1 MMSSKLR
8 SSLVLSV
15 FVLIGLG
22 GVAVGADPKTSLGKW
37 MKPSTGAPMASDT
50 PDFATLQ
57 QSFGKLAGAPTPPAA
72 SFPKWSSFVQA
83 GLAAA
88 QKSDA
93 AAMKG
98 ACNGCHKATGPSGTS
113 YKDMYKANPN
123 PGVESWAKANMP

>member
-1 MMSSKLR
+1 M
-8 SSLVLSV
+8 
-15 FVLIGLG
+15 
-22 GVAVGADPKTSLGKW
+22 
-37 MKPSTGAPMASDT
+37 
-50 PDFATLQ
+50 
-57 QSFGKLAGAPTPPAA
+57 
-72 SFPKWSSFVQA
+72 QA

-113 YKDMYKANPN
+113 YKDMYKANPD